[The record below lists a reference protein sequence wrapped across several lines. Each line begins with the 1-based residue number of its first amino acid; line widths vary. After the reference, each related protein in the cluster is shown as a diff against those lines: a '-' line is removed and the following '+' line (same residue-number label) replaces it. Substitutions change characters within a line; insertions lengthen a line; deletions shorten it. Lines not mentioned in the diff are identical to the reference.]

1 MSSHHPD
8 THVQTDAQPF
18 ISMQDVSLRL
28 YGRELFQHT
37 CWEILSHQHWAVTGP
52 NGSGKSVLMKAICG
66 QVPVIKGKIAYHF
79 AANGA
84 LAHKHVAHVCFDV
97 RARAANRESLF
108 YQARWNIGAHARVL
122 SVSDYLS
129 ERHVLRINP
138 FQVLQ
143 EPVGQTGFAAHRRQ
157 VIDLL
162 DIRHLLS
169 RELNQLSN
177 GERRKVTIARA
188 LLKKPRLLILDNP
201 FAGLDSHFRAKFQD
215 IVRRLTREQLR
226 IVVVTARPG
235 EIPPD
240 ITHVLS
246 VRDCRVVAQG
256 PRETILKHAANPS
269 LPSRAPAPDLESDPI
284 AREGR
289 DGAVL
294 VRMRDVDVSYG
305 DTPILSGINWTVRQD
320 DHWALLGPNG
330 SGKTTLLSLIMGD
343 HPQAY
348 ANDIALFGKRR
359 GSGESIWQIKKR
371 IGWVSPELHM
381 YYPKQ
386 ISCLSVACSGFF
398 DSVGL
403 FSKCSAQQQQVALS
417 WMQRLGVEHRADQL
431 FSRISE
437 GEQRLV
443 LLARALVKQPLLL
456 VLDEPCQGLD
466 GPNRRRICQVVDAI
480 GSRLDTSLIYVT
492 HDTDELP
499 GIITHTMHLDNGKTA
514 FAGRIEDYA
523 PLRPS

>member
-1 MSSHHPD
+1 MSSRQRHAHG
-8 THVQTDAQPF
+8 QADAQPF

-28 YGRELFQHT
+28 YGRVLFEHT
-37 CWEILSHQHWAVTGP
+37 CWEILNHQHWAVTGP

-66 QVPVIKGKIAYHF
+66 QVPVIKGKITYHF
-79 AANGA
+79 SANGA
-84 LAHKHVAHVCFDV
+84 LAHKHVALVSFDTRTQPV
-97 RARAANRESLF
+97 SRESLF
-108 YQARWNIGAHARVL
+108 YQARWNVGAHERVL

-129 ERHVLRINP
+129 EGHVLRINP

-143 EPVGQTGFAAHRRQ
+143 EPVGQAGFAAHRKQ

-162 DIRHLLS
+162 DIRPLLS
-169 RELNQLSN
+169 RELIQLSN

-226 IVVVTARPG
+226 IVVVTARPD

-256 PRETILKHAANPS
+256 PREAILEQPS
-269 LPSRAPAPDLESDPI
+269 LPPRDLALDLERGPI
-284 AREGR
+284 AGEGS
-289 DGAVL
+289 DDAVL

-305 DTPILSGINWTVRQD
+305 DKPILSDINWTVRRG

-386 ISCLSVACSGFF
+386 ISCLRVSCSGFF

-403 FSKCSAQQQQVALS
+403 FSKCSAQQRQAALS
-417 WMQRLGVEHRADQL
+417 WMRRLGIEHRADQL
-431 FSRISE
+431 FSKISE

-466 GPNRRRICQVVDAI
+466 APNRQQICRVVDAI
-480 GSRLDTSLIYVT
+480 GGQMDTTVIYVT

-499 GIITHTMHLDNGKTA
+499 QIITHAMHLDGGKTA
-514 FAGRIEDYA
+514 FAGRIQDRTGA
-523 PLRPS
+523 QPS